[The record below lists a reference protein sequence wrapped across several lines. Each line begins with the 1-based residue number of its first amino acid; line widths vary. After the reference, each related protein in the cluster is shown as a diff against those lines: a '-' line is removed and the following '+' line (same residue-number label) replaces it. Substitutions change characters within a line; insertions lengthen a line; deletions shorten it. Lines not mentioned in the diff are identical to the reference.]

1 MHHKND
7 AFDKFEEISALVKRS
22 HISFSDP
29 KRDYEV
35 NDSKSRKNET
45 DTVTEA
51 WITKSR
57 NLLNEVRDLI
67 MIPIQIQEGLTKS
80 GHKFSMPNFADEA
93 EMLEW
98 AGVSFGEEDSYKLQ
112 KSMKVILLNKT
123 YIRIETCAAQ
133 WCEWNQICW

>member
-35 NDSKSRKNET
+35 NDSKSHKNEA

-51 WITKSR
+51 WIAKSR

-67 MIPIQIQEGLTKS
+67 MIPIQI
-80 GHKFSMPNFADEA
+80 
-93 EMLEW
+93 
-98 AGVSFGEEDSYKLQ
+98 
-112 KSMKVILLNKT
+112 
-123 YIRIETCAAQ
+123 
-133 WCEWNQICW
+133 

>member
-67 MIPIQIQEGLTKS
+67 MIPI
-80 GHKFSMPNFADEA
+80 
-93 EMLEW
+93 
-98 AGVSFGEEDSYKLQ
+98 
-112 KSMKVILLNKT
+112 
-123 YIRIETCAAQ
+123 
-133 WCEWNQICW
+133 